1 MICDFSILRELRKQ
15 HGMNIADLAE
25 KSGVSSS
32 VISKLERN
40 QTIAEMETL
49 YRLAKVFG
57 LTLSDIISLAEN
69 RTSHISRSE
78 RYQSGD
84 FVFDRINYGN
94 MRSMHVVAPANSK
107 LSRPEIHRDDYEMCW
122 VLKGKIRFSLPNE
135 DYILTTGDSIQFDAL
150 LTHNYETLED
160 SEILIVHIK
169 KGKRF

>member
-1 MICDFSILRELRKQ
+1 MICNFSILRELRKQ

-57 LTLSDIISLAEN
+57 LTLSDLISLAEN
-69 RTSHISRSE
+69 RTSHIGESE
-78 RYQSGD
+78 RYKSGD
-84 FVFDRINYGN
+84 FVFDRIDYGN
-94 MRSMHVVAPANSK
+94 MRAMHAIAPKNAK
-107 LSRPEIHRDDYEMCW
+107 LFRPEIHRDDYEMCW
-122 VLKGKIRFSLPNE
+122 VISGKVRFSLPNE
-135 DYILTTGDSIQFDAL
+135 TYILTGGESIQFDAL
-150 LTHNYETLED
+150 LTHNYETLEE
-160 SEILIVHIK
+160 SEIIIVHLK